1 MTGAAALV
9 LYDED
14 CGICLAFAA
23 ALARRGIGVAALGSP
38 SAAIWL
44 RDLTPHARAS
54 TFHAIDEHGRRRSGG
69 EAVPLVLRAL
79 GHEAAATVAARVPG
93 VTGRAYRAVA
103 HSRRIL
109 SVALGLRACETAR
122 P

>member
-23 ALARRGIGVAALGSP
+23 ALARRGIGVAAIGSP

-44 RDLTPHARAS
+44 RDLPPRQRSA
-54 TFHAIDEHGRRRSGG
+54 TFHAVDEHGRRRSGG

-79 GHEAAATVAARVPG
+79 GHGMAASVAAAVPDVTDAGYRTLAR
-93 VTGRAYRAVA
+93 
-103 HSRRIL
+103 SRRAL
-109 SVALGLRACETAR
+109 SVALGMRACETAHR
-122 P
+122 

>member
-1 MTGAAALV
+1 MTGSAALV

-23 ALARRGIGVAALGSP
+23 ALARRGIGVATLGSP

-44 RDLTPHARAS
+44 RDLAPRDRWS
-54 TFHAIDEHGRRRSGG
+54 TFHAVDEHGRRRSGG

-79 GHEAAATVAARVPG
+79 GHEAAATALAGVPG
-93 VTGRAYRAVA
+93 VTDAAYRAFA
-103 HSRRIL
+103 RSRCAL
-109 SVALGLRACETAR
+109 SIALGLRACETAR
-122 P
+122 R

>member
-14 CGICLAFAA
+14 CGICLAFAT

-38 SAAIWL
+38 FAAIWL
-44 RDLTPHARAS
+44 RDLPPHERSS
-54 TFHAIDEHGRRRSGG
+54 TFHAVDEHGRRRSGG

-79 GHEAAATVAARVPG
+79 GHEAAAAVAARAPG
-93 VTGRAYRAVA
+93 LTDCAYRAVA
-103 HSRRIL
+103 RSRRVL